1 MKLTAEA
8 GSHQIVV
15 TEEFAAPP
23 ALVFRA
29 YTEPELMQQ
38 WLGPHGYTMTMEE
51 FELRDAGR
59 WHYTHIDP
67 EGNAYGFRGVF
78 HGTPT
83 LEAGIVQTFEFL
95 GMPGHV
101 SLDCASF
108 EATETGTL
116 LRTNSIFQTVE
127 DRDGMLESGM
137 AEGMQQG
144 YEQLAELLK
153 RL

>member
-1 MKLTAEA
+1 M
-8 GSHQIVV
+8 
-15 TEEFAAPP
+15 
-23 ALVFRA
+23 
-29 YTEPELMQQ
+29 
-38 WLGPHGYTMTMEE
+38 
-51 FELRDAGR
+51 
-59 WHYTHIDP
+59 
-67 EGNAYGFRGVF
+67 
-78 HGTPT
+78 
-83 LEAGIVQTFEFL
+83 QTFEFL

-116 LRTNSIFQTVE
+116 LRTNSIFQSVE